1 MLVPRSLL
9 CDEVITNKIIEMQVK
24 YLDCLYSSNSLS
36 TDWLIDNN
44 QEGYAKA
51 ETPEDQQK
59 LIKNVEELKANQ
71 VSRLRNAEYYKTQ
84 IQFLQSI
91 LAMKDDE
98 EFEIN
103 TELKEL
109 IV

>member
-1 MLVPRSLL
+1 
-9 CDEVITNKIIEMQVK
+9 MQVK

-44 QEGYAKA
+44 QEEYTKA

-71 VSRLRNAEYYKTQ
+71 VSRLRNAEYFKTQ

>member
-9 CDEVITNKIIEMQVK
+9 CDEVITNKVIEMQVK

-44 QEGYAKA
+44 QEGYTKA

-71 VSRLRNAEYYKTQ
+71 VSRLRNAEYYRTQ

-103 TELKEL
+103 TELKDL